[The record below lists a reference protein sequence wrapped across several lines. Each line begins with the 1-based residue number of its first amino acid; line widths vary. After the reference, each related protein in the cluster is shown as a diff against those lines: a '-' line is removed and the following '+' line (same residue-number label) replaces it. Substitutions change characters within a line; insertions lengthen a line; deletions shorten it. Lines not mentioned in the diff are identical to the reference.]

1 MIKTWFTPGLMIING
16 STIDA
21 LEHSHNAIQLI
32 WPETTCSLN
41 INNALYEQAMIVAP
55 GLSHCLQM
63 ESGWILLVE
72 PQSLLGDMIMS
83 ALAGAPFKALPDIGY
98 AASIEKSSRFSFEQ
112 VIEILAPVWQYLN
125 IPSSQLSKPDINH
138 QLDDR
143 IQRLQSKL
151 NRCFDD
157 ECLKPEAWKA
167 ASIAQDLA
175 LSESRFLHL
184 FKQEMNIAW
193 RPYLLW
199 RRLLCA
205 ANAMV
210 KGRNA
215 TEAAHI
221 AGFSDS
227 AHLSRTFKKMF
238 GLSIRQAQQSLPSR

>member
-16 STIDA
+16 SSIDA

-32 WPETTCSLN
+32 WPETSCRLK
-41 INNALYEQAMIVAP
+41 INNTLYEQAMIVAP
-55 GLSHCLQM
+55 DVSHCLQM
-63 ESGWILLVE
+63 ESGWILLIE
-72 PQSLLGDMIMS
+72 PQSLLGDMIIS
-83 ALAGAPFKALPDIGY
+83 ALAGAPYKPLPDIGY
-98 AASIEKSSRFSFEQ
+98 SASIDKSSHISFEH
-112 VIEILAPVWQYLN
+112 VIQMLEPVWQCLN
-125 IPSSQLSKPDINH
+125 IPSSMLSKAEENL

-184 FKQEMNIAW
+184 FKQEMNIPW

-238 GLSIRQAQQSLPSR
+238 GLSIRQAQHSLLK